1 MKSDGMPVRAGVENG
16 TAEASSRSEGE
27 IIVARYSV
35 LLTGLLA
42 VAIVFPMIEGCC
54 MTGTQNPIA
63 AATAAAKIL
72 GDVEAL
78 QAATTQEEVLQ
89 AIDQISDT
97 VAAMTTSEIASAVNL
112 VAGQNWSLDDA
123 QSIKDLAAQID
134 DEAIQALSQ
143 VELTDGNTDPNTI
156 VDVLG
161 GADVTVTDEQ
171 IDLLQGALNNLSA
184 DLGGTL
190 GG

>member
-1 MKSDGMPVRAGVENG
+1 
-16 TAEASSRSEGE
+16 
-27 IIVARYSV
+27 VARYSV